1 MQLDAVC
8 IAAAHGGNNLAGL
21 DFLIFLYQKRVVVGI
36 GGNGVVIVADQ
47 NQLTVAAD
55 FFANVDDGTGCGGA
69 DLLALCACNIYAFTG
84 CAVIALD
91 NGG

>member
-47 NQLTVAAD
+47 NQLAVAAD

-69 DLLALCACNIYAFTG
+69 DLLALCACNIYAFAG
-84 CAVIALD
+84 CAVVALD